1 MERKVTKELI
11 LDMNDV
17 PDLVSVE
24 FDIDSFEKDCA
35 YKITLPTI
43 SLQRWEVIGILDE
56 IDSTNL
62 EFITNQY
69 AQRPE
74 IRNIGGT
81 SINALTININDYM
94 KGDISIV
101 KLGVV

>member
-1 MERKVTKELI
+1 MIMKHVKEI
-11 LDMNDV
+11 T
-17 PDLVSVE
+17 SYE
-24 FDIDSFEKDCA
+24 FDIDSFEKNQA
-35 YKITLPTI
+35 YKITLPTL

-62 EFITNQY
+62 VFITNQY

-81 SINALTININDYM
+81 SIYTLTININDYM

>member
-1 MERKVTKELI
+1 MKHVKEI
-11 LDMNDV
+11 T
-17 PDLVSVE
+17 SYE
-24 FDIDSFEKDCA
+24 FDIDSFEKNQA
-35 YKITLPTI
+35 YKIALPTI
-43 SLQRWEVIGILDE
+43 SLQKWEVIGILDDL
-56 IDSTNL
+56 DSTSL
-62 EFITNQY
+62 VFITNQY

-81 SINALTININDYM
+81 SIYTLTINISDYI

>member
-1 MERKVTKELI
+1 MKHVKEI
-11 LDMNDV
+11 T
-17 PDLVSVE
+17 SYE
-24 FDIDSFEKDCA
+24 FDIDSFEKNQA
-35 YKITLPTI
+35 YKITLPTL

-62 EFITNQY
+62 VFITNQY

-81 SINALTININDYM
+81 SIYTLTININDYM

>member
-1 MERKVTKELI
+1 MKHVKEI
-11 LDMNDV
+11 T
-17 PDLVSVE
+17 SYE
-24 FDIDSFEKDCA
+24 FDVDSFEKNQA
-35 YKITLPTI
+35 YKIILPTL

-62 EFITNQY
+62 VFITNQY

-74 IRNIGGT
+74 IRGIGDT
-81 SINALTININDYM
+81 SICSLTININDYM

>member
-1 MERKVTKELI
+1 MKHVKEI
-11 LDMNDV
+11 T
-17 PDLVSVE
+17 SYE
-24 FDIDSFEKDCA
+24 FDIDSFEKDQA

-43 SLQRWEVIGILDE
+43 GLQRWEVIGILDE
-56 IDSTNL
+56 IDSTDL
-62 EFITNQY
+62 VFITNQY

-81 SINALTININDYM
+81 SINSLTININDYM

>member
-1 MERKVTKELI
+1 MKHVKEI
-11 LDMNDV
+11 T
-17 PDLVSVE
+17 SYE
-24 FDIDSFEKDCA
+24 FDIDSFEKNQA

-43 SLQRWEVIGILDE
+43 GLQKWEVIGILD
-56 IDSTNL
+56 DLDATSL
-62 EFITNQY
+62 VFITNQY

-74 IRNIGGT
+74 IRSIGGT
-81 SINALTININDYM
+81 SINTLTININDYV